1 MEKLPPEFVGE
12 FQKVLGQRHP
22 KTNEHLDKLLESLD
36 KHKLLYTIEKVNPK
50 FFITHKGN
58 RGGLLLSPHN
68 VHRNAARIHRC
79 GADLKQLSNALCIEL
94 GTDSTLRWE
103 HIARNKKLIGRAD
116 GLLAK
121 INGSER
127 YVTVGCG
134 HTAAFCKHAALQGN
148 TSQPTLKCNGSDKID
163 LQRICEDTKF
173 KIMIE
178 EGWTWKVVPAIIDE
192 VFPKL

>member
-1 MEKLPPEFVGE
+1 MEKLPSEFAAE
-12 FQKVLGQRHP
+12 FRQVLSQRHS
-22 KTNEHLDKLLESLD
+22 KANEHLDQLLECLD
-36 KHKLLYTIEKVNPK
+36 QHKLLYIVEKVNPR

-68 VHRNAARIHRC
+68 VHRNAARIQRA
-79 GADLKQLSNALCIEL
+79 GADLKQLSNAVCIEL
-94 GTDSTLRWE
+94 GTNSTLRWE
-103 HIARNKKLIGRAD
+103 HIARNKKLIDRAD

-134 HTAAFCKHAALQGN
+134 HTTAFCKHAALQGK

-163 LQRICEDTKF
+163 LQRLCEDPKF
-173 KIMIE
+173 KTMIE
-178 EGWTWKVVPAIIDE
+178 EGWAWKVVPAIIDE
-192 VFPKL
+192 IFPKL